1 MGFGRHVRQCG
12 MRAQKVNAS
21 CCCHWTNLARCTSFR
36 MVRRQRCA
44 TIRLEAISNKHQ
56 KSHTHVKFWLQERIE
71 KCPSH
76 LHQWFGFFSGKVFV
90 FCFPFNPKHKL
101 LLNIRANFFILL
113 FENHSSLSSS
123 SFIIIGSSSNLIV
136 HWIIHASTRPS
147 LRPYGSDR
155 TTTMATPCNT

>member
-1 MGFGRHVRQCG
+1 
-12 MRAQKVNAS
+12 MRAQKINAS

-36 MVRRQRCA
+36 MVRRERCT

-71 KCPSH
+71 KCASH
-76 LHQWFGFFSGKVFV
+76 LHQWFGFFSGKVFM

-101 LLNIRANFFILL
+101 LLKHVLTFSFSY
-113 FENHSSLSSS
+113 FNHSSLSSS
-123 SFIIIGSSSNLIV
+123 SLSFIGSSSTV
-136 HWIIHASTRPS
+136 SS
-147 LRPYGSDR
+147 LDNTYIQHGPHFDLRSAYGSAR